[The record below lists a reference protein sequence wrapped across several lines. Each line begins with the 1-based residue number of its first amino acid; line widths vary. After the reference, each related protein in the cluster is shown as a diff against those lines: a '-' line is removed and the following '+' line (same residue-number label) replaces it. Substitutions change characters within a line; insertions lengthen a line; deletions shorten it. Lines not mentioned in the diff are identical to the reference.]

1 MRSSKGL
8 PGKPLSIKE
17 DEERE
22 EREGEEQE
30 EETAEVALAQQPLK
44 S

>member
-8 PGKPLSIKE
+8 PGKPLSLKK
-17 DEERE
+17 E

-30 EETAEVALAQQPLK
+30 EETAEWLSTVATEKLVG
-44 S
+44 